1 MVSPVGP
8 KVLLSNRDTPSEEM
22 TNYLVVA
29 ERRQP
34 EPPQRL
40 AIVARS
46 RENAI
51 LTALELVPS
60 AVSARVL
67 VEGQW

>member
-1 MVSPVGP
+1 M
-8 KVLLSNRDTPSEEM
+8 L
-22 TNYLVVA
+22 
-29 ERRQP
+29 ERQGLP
-34 EPPQRL
+34 LQRL
-40 AIVARS
+40 QLVARS